1 MILQASRAK
10 AKKSGFWSSFNQKIR
25 SGRYGNLKLLGL
37 AVGTFILCVV
47 FLALKSPNASETAP
61 TGGEPPALNSRGSSH
76 TVQDEA
82 VGKVEN
88 WSGGTEEPALSRDAN
103 AENVSAENI
112 TAEQKRLFKEMAEQ
126 LPPGEVI
133 IF

>member
-1 MILQASRAK
+1 MQASRAK
-10 AKKSGFWSSFNQKIR
+10 AKKAGFWSSFNQKIR

-47 FLALKSPNASETAP
+47 FLALKSPNASETP
-61 TGGEPPALNSRGSSH
+61 QINGEPLAVNLDRPSH

-82 VGKVEN
+82 VGNVEN
-88 WSGGTEEPALSRDAN
+88 WSAGTEEHALSRDAN
-103 AENVSAENI
+103 AESVSAENI

-126 LPPGEVI
+126 LPPGAVI